1 MSIFITRFLL
11 SNESQNGRVLYSHSF
26 DLKKPGLELRY
37 TPIQAPVGPLL
48 STASTKLKILN
59 AKFEISAKNW
69 VEWSL

>member
-1 MSIFITRFLL
+1 MNIFFPETENLNFGDWKNDKIEQFW
-11 SNESQNGRVLYSHSF
+11 SEV
-26 DLKKPGLELRY
+26 PGLELRY